1 MNVET
6 TLPLKKA
13 LLQTDESLTSIQ
25 WCLLRMFTTILE
37 LQHFLKANPTLYII
51 DIGLGTG
58 QFRR

>member
-6 TLPLKKA
+6 TLPL
-13 LLQTDESLTSIQ
+13 LQTDESLASIQ

-37 LQHFLKANPTLYII
+37 LQHFLKANLTLYII